1 MDDQRPGGTGG
12 GGAASLARAID
23 ATGGEICRALR
34 AARRSTVFSPA
45 SIAIALQMALRGA
58 RGTTAVELARFLHMT
73 DTDVAGEALRELSAG
88 LAGAAEA
95 DDTGVTFR
103 MPNTMWVQSGL
114 GLVPE
119 FAAWMNEVAQ
129 ADVRDADFFREPEKA
144 RLEINR
150 FIAQQTAG
158 KITNIIQQGLI
169 DPGTRLVLTNA
180 VYLKASWAHP
190 FPERATRDAP
200 FHPDA
205 ARTATVRM
213 MHVTAPFGYLRG
225 DGYQAVTLPYAGT
238 RLAMTVVLPD
248 GPLAPLEARLA
259 SGGLAS
265 LTEGTRSVRVALA
278 MPKFRVTTG
287 FQLGGVLRDLGVRAA
302 FGDDADF
309 SGITTAERL
318 RIREVVHK
326 AYIDVDEKG
335 TEAAAATAVIMRVA
349 ALAPDRPPV
358 TVTLD
363 RPFLFAITDTVTGLP
378 VFLGTQT
385 DPAAG

>member
-1 MDDQRPGGTGG
+1 M
-12 GGAASLARAID
+12 
-23 ATGGEICRALR
+23 
-34 AARRSTVFSPA
+34 FSPA
-45 SIAIALQMALRGA
+45 SIAIALQMALHGA
-58 RGTTAVELARFLHMT
+58 RGTTAVELARFLHVA
-73 DTDVAGEALRELSAG
+73 DVDAAGEALRQLSAG
-88 LAGAAEA
+88 LAGAAEENAAEPAEDNTEA
-95 DDTGVTFR
+95 DYTPVTFR
-103 MPNTMWVQSGL
+103 MPNTMWLQSGL
-114 GLVPE
+114 ALAPE

-129 ADVRDADFFREPEKA
+129 AGLRDADFLHEPEKA

-150 FIAQQTAG
+150 LIAHQTAG
-158 KITNIIQQGLI
+158 KITDIIQRGLI

-200 FHPDA
+200 FHLDGA
-205 ARTATVRM
+205 GTTTVRM
-213 MHVTAPFGYLRG
+213 MRVTARFGYLRG
-225 DGYQAVTLPYAGT
+225 DGYQTVTLPYAGT

-265 LTEGTRSVRVALA
+265 LTDGTRPTRVALA
-278 MPKFRVTTG
+278 MPKFRISTG
-287 FQLGGVLRDLGVRAA
+287 FQLSGVLRNLGVRAA

-318 RIREVVHK
+318 RIHEVVHK

-335 TEAAAATAVIMRVA
+335 TEAAAATAVVMRVA
-349 ALAPDRPPV
+349 ALVPDRPPV
-358 TVTLD
+358 IVTLD

-378 VFLGTQT
+378 LFLGTQAN
-385 DPAAG
+385 PAAS